1 MNKPIE
7 WCPTTPDIN
16 KIPKN
21 HPVIV
26 SNNKRDIEVAH
37 MSDCTVKQAYDA
49 ETLDMMDEDERN
61 GVMVYE
67 RGTTSLSVYNTDEL
81 NIFSYWAYLP
91 KSQLKGTPWED
102 SPFSVEG

>member
-1 MNKPIE
+1 MKNTIE

-16 KIPKN
+16 KTPMN
-21 HPVIV
+21 HPLIV

-37 MSDCTVKQAYDA
+37 ISNCKVKDAYDA

-61 GVMVYE
+61 GVLVYE

-81 NIFSYWAYLP
+81 DIYSYWAYLP
-91 KSQLKGTPWED
+91 KSKLKGTPWED